1 MVMTLGSAHFSLVP
15 NLCMIVTEW
24 KEPGYKATGV
34 HIKSTVVFQPT
45 FSDSRVGMGNIS
57 ILSYIVILR
66 AHDNCIVV
74 VLQLSSYR
82 LHIISGAF
90 A

>member
-1 MVMTLGSAHFSLVP
+1 MAILSLVLSP
-15 NLCMIVTEW
+15 GHSSGGEW
-24 KEPGYKATGV
+24 PGDEA
-34 HIKSTVVFQPT
+34 
-45 FSDSRVGMGNIS
+45 

-66 AHDNCIVV
+66 AHDNHIVV

-90 A
+90 T

>member
-1 MVMTLGSAHFSLVP
+1 VTFESLEFRIGTQCGM
-15 NLCMIVTEW
+15 LT
-24 KEPGYKATGV
+24 
-34 HIKSTVVFQPT
+34 
-45 FSDSRVGMGNIS
+45 VGMGNIS
-57 ILSYIVILR
+57 ILSYIMILR
-66 AHDNCIVV
+66 AHDNCIAV